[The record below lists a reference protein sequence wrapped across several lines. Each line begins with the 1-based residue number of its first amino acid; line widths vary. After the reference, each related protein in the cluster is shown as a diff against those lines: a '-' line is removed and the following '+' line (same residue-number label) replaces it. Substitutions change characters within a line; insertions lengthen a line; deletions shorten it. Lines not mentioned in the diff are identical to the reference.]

1 MLNWNNKW
9 ERAIFSSL
17 MQNVHQISMEVVELS
32 VTFIHTI
39 FMQRVNNRLNTYGL
53 LDSISMVSF
62 IDKFVR
68 KQLGAEGTSF
78 NSVQFSYAEQIVLS
92 RISWLS

>member
-17 MQNVHQISMEVVELS
+17 MQNVHQISTEVVELS
-32 VTFIHTI
+32 VTFIHII
-39 FMQRVNNRLNTYGL
+39 FMQRVYNRLNTYDL

-62 IDKFVR
+62 IDKFLQ
-68 KQLGAEGTSF
+68 KQLGA
-78 NSVQFSYAEQIVLS
+78 
-92 RISWLS
+92 